1 MFKTMENMNTAVR
14 NHPFW
19 VGGKWISDGEVT
31 EVRAPFDGAM
41 VGTVTYASREHA
53 EAGIEAAVR
62 AFADTRKLASY
73 QRQAILAMTSQLLA
87 ERKEQFAQVL
97 ARESGKPIK
106 IARFEVERSI
116 FTLQVAAEEA
126 TRIGGEVLP
135 LDLLPSANGRWGLVR
150 RFPIGPV
157 LAIAAFNFPLI
168 LAAHKIGPAIAAG
181 CSVILKP
188 PPQDP
193 ISTLMLAELF
203 EQAGTPPGAI
213 NVLPLANEDARL
225 LIENN
230 RIRMLTFTGSITVG
244 WELRRLAGKK
254 RVVLELGGNAAAI
267 VHRDADLE
275 YAAQRCV
282 TGAFSYA
289 GQSCVSVQRIFV
301 HEAVKAK
308 FTELLLTA
316 VRQLQVGNPLD
327 ENTDVGPMIR
337 EADAKRALNWVDEA
351 ISGGARLL
359 CGGER
364 KGPLLYPTVLTCTSP
379 KMRVNCQEIFAPVAT
394 IEPYTDFDNA
404 VELVNDSSFG
414 LQTGIFT
421 RDAAL
426 LFRAYE
432 ELNVGGVIAGDIP
445 TWRVDHMPY
454 GGVKD
459 SGTGREGVRYTIE
472 EMTEPKLL
480 VMNLR

>member
-1 MFKTMENMNTAVR
+1 
-14 NHPFW
+14 
-19 VGGKWISDGEVT
+19 
-31 EVRAPFDGAM
+31 
-41 VGTVTYASREHA
+41 A
-53 EAGIEAAVR
+53 EAGIDAAVR
-62 AFADTRKLASY
+62 AFAVTRKLTAHER
-73 QRQAILAMTSQLLA
+73 QRILFTTSQLLA

-97 ARESGKPIK
+97 AKESGTPIK
-106 IARFEVERSI
+106 IARFGVERSI
-116 FTLQVAAEEA
+116 FTLRVAREEA
-126 TRIGGEVLP
+126 TRIGGEVLS
-135 LDLLPSANGRWGLVR
+135 LDLLPSANGRWGIVR
-150 RFPIGPV
+150 RFPAGPV

-193 ISTLMLAELF
+193 ICTLMLAELF

-213 NVLPLANEDARL
+213 NVLPLTNEDASFL
-225 LIENN
+225 VEDE
-230 RIRMLTFTGSITVG
+230 RIRMLTFTGSIAVG

-275 YAAQRCV
+275 YAAQRCAS
-282 TGAFSYA
+282 GAFSYA

-301 HEAVKAK
+301 HEAVKEK
-308 FTELLLTA
+308 FTELLLAA
-316 VRQLQVGNPLD
+316 VEKLRVGDPLD

-337 EADAKRALNWVDEA
+337 EADATRALNWVKEA
-351 ISGGARLL
+351 ISGGAKLL
-359 CGGER
+359 CGGDAS
-364 KGPLLYPTVLTCTSP
+364 GPFLYPTVLTHTSP
-379 KMRVNCQEIFAPVAT
+379 QMKVNCQEIFAPVVT
-394 IEPYTDFDNA
+394 IESYTDFEHA
-404 VELVNDSSFG
+404 LARVNDSSFG

-421 RDAAL
+421 REANL
-426 LFRAYE
+426 IFHAYE
-432 ELNVGGVIAGDIP
+432 ELSVGGVIAGDIP
-445 TWRVDHMPY
+445 TWRIDHMPY

-472 EMTEPKLL
+472 EMTERKLL